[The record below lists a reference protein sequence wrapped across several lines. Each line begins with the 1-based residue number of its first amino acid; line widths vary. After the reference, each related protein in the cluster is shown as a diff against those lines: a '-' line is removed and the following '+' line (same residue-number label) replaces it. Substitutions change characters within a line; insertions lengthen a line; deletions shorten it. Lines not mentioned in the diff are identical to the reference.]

1 MRLRALFQYLP
12 CRNQPGGEE
21 AEAAVFMLPASAG
34 LFRIWMAWEWLT
46 FIREKRG
53 PVVRL
58 GGNTFRNTPKIRHML
73 AHLVIQAV
81 STFGMVVACSVAGTQ
96 LDSAPGS
103 SLRLGIVPVSCT
115 QVLR

>member
-46 FIREKRG
+46 FVREKRG
-53 PVVRL
+53 PVARP
-58 GGNTFRNTPKIRHML
+58 GGNTFRNTPKIRQML
-73 AHLVIQAV
+73 GHLIIQTV
-81 STFGMVVACSVAGTQ
+81 STFSMVVACSVAGTQ
-96 LDSAPGS
+96 LDGLDPSS

-115 QVLR
+115 QV